1 MDSNEKVKE
10 LARILRAFM
19 GDMYWSGMLP
29 ENKYHTILDELQPI
43 EEGDDEQGTGD

>member
-19 GDMYWSGMLP
+19 GDMYCSGLLP
-29 ENKYHTILDELQPI
+29 EDKYNTILHELQPI
-43 EEGDDEQGTGD
+43 EEDE